1 MIFLEFLWIDCLG
14 PKSVLLSKIHTA
26 HCTSLIENRGRPPN
40 LPIFIFEPRDH
51 FYTDGFTIFSV
62 LSSCRDGPVLI
73 LCSPSHSHA
82 DPVRTV
88 GGEGSRIFQPRDP
101 FCHLERPDI
110 MSYMQCRQERTESF
124 ASTFLHR
131 ATKEFSLGSLGLSS
145 QEIDFL
151 DLLLGHKTPW
161 SALV

>member
-1 MIFLEFLWIDCLG
+1 M
-14 PKSVLLSKIHTA
+14 LLSKIHTA
-26 HCTSLIENRGRPPN
+26 HCTSLIENRSRPSN
-40 LPIFIFEPRDH
+40 LPIFIFELQDH

-62 LSSCRDGPVLI
+62 LSSCQDGPVLI

-110 MSYMQCRQERTESF
+110 MSYMQCRQEGQNLLQVLFFTELRKSF
-124 ASTFLHR
+124 
-131 ATKEFSLGSLGLSS
+131 LS
-145 QEIDFL
+145 D
-151 DLLLGHKTPW
+151 PW
-161 SALV
+161 DTRVKR